1 MIGISITKNSLG
13 FIKSHKKT
21 NLINC
26 EEYGLIPTKSY
37 NVNSSNIR
45 EILGRK
51 KIRQSNYPS
60 KSCMVFI
67 DSSNVFMDLINCPL
81 EVDIELFIN
90 WYNDVIFGE
99 HFPVNLSQYNFEIND
114 KSYLSINI
122 EKQKQYEL
130 FSIASENNL
139 KVKSV
144 SIGIFSANQLANST
158 FDADISKGYLI
169 WSVGKNEDEIL
180 VFKDGTFQCLFTML
194 RKNNKLSVRR
204 VLGNSKFCEEIVE
217 NLQKKMLDDL
227 KSFNIVDKIFMY
239 RKTIDSDINK
249 IYSKKN
255 KDHIII
261 LNPLSKVE
269 NFKLK
274 KNKIIDS
281 SFLANMGSIFSI

>member
-1 MIGISITKNSLG
+1 MIGISIT
-13 FIKSHKKT
+13 KT

-90 WYNDVIFGE
+90 WYNDVIFGD

-130 FSIASENNL
+130 FNIASENNL

-194 RKNNKLSVRR
+194 RKNNKLS
-204 VLGNSKFCEEIVE
+204 EE
-217 NLQKKMLDDL
+217 
-227 KSFNIVDKIFMY
+227 
-239 RKTIDSDINK
+239 
-249 IYSKKN
+249 
-255 KDHIII
+255 
-261 LNPLSKVE
+261 
-269 NFKLK
+269 
-274 KNKIIDS
+274 
-281 SFLANMGSIFSI
+281 